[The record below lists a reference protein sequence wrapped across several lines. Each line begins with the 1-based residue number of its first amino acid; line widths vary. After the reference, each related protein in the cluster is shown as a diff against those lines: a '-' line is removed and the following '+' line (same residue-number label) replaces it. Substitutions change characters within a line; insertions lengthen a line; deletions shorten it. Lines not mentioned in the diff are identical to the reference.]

1 MHIYSGLIY
10 IYIIVSSHMNS
21 LLNVRYGGQITRQV
35 IFFVR
40 NRSKKKSKWLN
51 INFICFGIKES
62 KMQSIEWPL
71 TE

>member
-21 LLNVRYGGQITRQV
+21 LLNVKYGGQITRQV

-40 NRSKKKSKWLN
+40 NRSKKRVNDW
-51 INFICFGIKES
+51 I
-62 KMQSIEWPL
+62 L
-71 TE
+71 TLSVLE

>member
-1 MHIYSGLIY
+1 
-10 IYIIVSSHMNS
+10 MNC
-21 LLNVRYGGQITRQV
+21 LLNVRYGGQITKQV
-35 IFFVR
+35 I
-40 NRSKKKSKWLN
+40 SSLSEIDQKKSKWLN

>member
-1 MHIYSGLIY
+1 
-10 IYIIVSSHMNS
+10 MNS
-21 LLNVRYGGQITRQV
+21 LLNVRCEGQITRQV
-35 IFFVR
+35 IFSLFEIAQ
-40 NRSKKKSKWLN
+40 KKSKWLN